1 MVERELSEEQIKEFE
16 EAFLLFDTD
25 CSGTISIDELEVV
38 MNSLGQ
44 RPTDE
49 ELKKM
54 IAEADADG
62 NGEVDFEEF
71 LTLMKKQIKN
81 MDPEDE
87 LRELFQIYD
96 INSDGLISAMEV
108 QTVMSKQGE
117 RINNEELKEIIREAD
132 LDGDGYINFQEFKLF
147 IQNLEKDPES
157 PPGYLLVQK

>member
-1 MVERELSEEQIKEFE
+1 MVERELTQDQIKEFE

-49 ELKKM
+49 ELKRM

-71 LTLMKKQIKN
+71 LSLMKKQMKD
-81 MDPEDE
+81 MDPEAE
-87 LRELFQIYD
+87 LRELFQVFD
-96 INSDGLISAMEV
+96 MNSDGKISAVEV
-108 QTVMSKQGE
+108 QTIMSQQGE
-117 RINNEELKEIIREAD
+117 RINNEELQELIREAD
-132 LDGDGYINFQEFKLF
+132 LDGDGFINFQEFKLF
-147 IQNLEKDPES
+147 IKNLEQDPES
-157 PPGYLLVQK
+157 PPGYLVQK